1 MNRNHNTVPATDGV
15 ISAQLVNDQQKTII
29 KILNEIRSASEQKD
43 AALAQYQAEP
53 MNVLR
58 AEDIDK
64 AVTIMLEEPEGYLS
78 AVAEIRGEISA
89 IKEYASK
96 LDFALL
102 GSDGNVSKM
111 SNHLLNMGELLHRYL
126 LALENKQQ
134 KPNGFRKKFMTWWT
148 SWKVFLWRVGLFLAT
163 LAFNILLG
171 LYCYRWSDDA
181 WARRAYDAAVKV
193 GVESPENLY
202 RQAREHIDRR
212 GLVATKK
219 TIVEYEESVKQ
230 LAAEEEQK

>member
-15 ISAQLVNDQQKTII
+15 ISAQLVSDQQKTII
-29 KILNEIRSASEQKD
+29 KMLNEIRSASEQKD
-43 AALAQYQAEP
+43 AALAQFQAEP
-53 MNVLR
+53 INVLR
-58 AEDIDK
+58 AEDIEK
-64 AVTIMLEEPEGYLS
+64 VVTIMLKEPEGYLS

-181 WARRAYDAAVKV
+181 WARRAYDAAAKV
-193 GVESPENLY
+193 GIESPENLY

>member
-15 ISAQLVNDQQKTII
+15 ISAQLVNDQQK
-29 KILNEIRSASEQKD
+29 KILDKLNEISAASARKD
-43 AALAQYQAEP
+43 EMLAQYQAEP

-78 AVAEIRGEISA
+78 AVAEIRREISA
-89 IKEYASK
+89 IKEYAGK

-111 SNHLLNMGELLHRYL
+111 GNHLLNMGNLLHQYL

-134 KPNGFRKKFMTWWT
+134 EPKGFRKKFMIWWT

-219 TIVEYEESVKQ
+219 TIAEYEESVKQ